1 MEYRFRKARMYDVP
15 DIQQLINVYA
25 KEGKMLPRS
34 LNELYEN
41 IRDYW
46 VVTLDDAEVVGCCA
60 LHPVWEDIGEVR
72 SLAIKEGHTGK
83 GLARK
88 LVEICLKEASEL
100 SLKRVFALTYIPE
113 FFAKLGFI
121 QVPKE
126 ELPHKVWNDCIRCIY
141 FPNCNEV
148 AGVHEVK

>member
-1 MEYRFRKARMYDVP
+1 MDYKFRKAKMPDVP
-15 DIQQLINVYA
+15 DIQQMINIYA

-46 VVTLDDAEVVGCCA
+46 VVTIDEAELVGCCA

-72 SLAIKEGHTGK
+72 SLAIKEEHTGK
-83 GLARK
+83 GLAKK
-88 LVEICLKEASEL
+88 LVEICLKEASDL

-113 FFAKLGFI
+113 FFAKIGFI
-121 QVPKE
+121 QVSKE

-148 AGVHEVK
+148 AVVHEIK